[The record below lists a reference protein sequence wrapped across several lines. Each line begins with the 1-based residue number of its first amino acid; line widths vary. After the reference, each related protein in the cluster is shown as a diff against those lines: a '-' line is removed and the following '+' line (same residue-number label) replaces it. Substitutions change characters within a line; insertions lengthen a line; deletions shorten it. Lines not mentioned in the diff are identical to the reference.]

1 VWGRK
6 MELYV
11 LTRSGT
17 KMLPL
22 LRKEGREL
30 EANILEYLRMS
41 EGATVEQV
49 ADVMNLEQKTAYDEL
64 RSLSAKR
71 WVWRKTTK
79 LAPF

>member
-1 VWGRK
+1 

-17 KMLPL
+17 KMVPL
-22 LRKEGREL
+22 LKKAGREL
-30 EANILEYLRMS
+30 EADMLEYLRMT

-49 ADVMNLEQKTAYDEL
+49 ADAMNLEHKIAYDEL

-79 LAPF
+79 LVQF

>member
-1 VWGRK
+1 

-17 KMLPL
+17 KMVPL
-22 LRKEGREL
+22 LKKAGRET
-30 EANILEYLRMS
+30 EADILEFLRMA

-49 ADVMNLEQKTAYDEL
+49 ADVMKLDQKIAYDTI

-79 LAPF
+79 LVQF

>member
-1 VWGRK
+1 

-17 KMLPL
+17 KMVPL
-22 LRKEGREL
+22 LKKAGREL
-30 EANILEYLRMS
+30 EADILEFLRMA

-49 ADVMNLEQKTAYDEL
+49 ADVMKLDQKIAYDTL

-79 LAPF
+79 LVQF